1 MTFSLPTRAKNSP
14 QGEELRRQNKAG
26 GVIPAAGSSCAL
38 RLDPHRLPAR
48 YTAADE
54 RADGSSRLVEI
65 DREQVLLHRSV
76 NGVRMRLRIP
86 LEVFRGVAVRLMGWD
101 DEDVIAITLEHP
113 DPALTV
119 ALHRA
124 GGFEDSAAEW
134 QSWGRVLGLPLLIED
149 VDGTLRRP
157 VEMTGA
163 LMTGVAA
170 LRRRRKTPLRKR
182 RPYYVARRRGFGSGI
197 APAVH
202 RDEREIIAPE

>member
-1 MTFSLPTRAKNSP
+1 
-14 QGEELRRQNKAG
+14 LRRQNKAG
-26 GVIPAAGSSCAL
+26 GVTPAGSGRAL

-54 RADGSSRLVEI
+54 RADGRARVIEI
-65 DREQVLLHRSV
+65 DREQVILRRSV
-76 NGVRMRLRIP
+76 NGVWMRFRIP
-86 LEVFRGVAVRLMGWD
+86 MEVFRGVAVRVLDWND
-101 DEDVIAITLEHP
+101 SEVAITLEHP

-124 GGFEDSAAEW
+124 EGFEDSAAEW

-149 VDGTLRRP
+149 VDGTLRSP
-157 VEMTGA
+157 VEMIGA
-163 LMTGVAA
+163 LMTDKVA

-182 RPYYVARRRGFGSGI
+182 RPYFLARRRGFGPGI

-202 RDEREIIAPE
+202 RGEREIIAPE

>member
-1 MTFSLPTRAKNSP
+1 M
-14 QGEELRRQNKAG
+14 RRQNKAG
-26 GVIPAAGSSCAL
+26 GVTSAGSGRAL
-38 RLDPHRLPAR
+38 RLDPHRLPVR

-54 RADGSSRLVEI
+54 LADGRARVIEI

-76 NGVRMRLRIP
+76 NGVRMRFRIP
-86 LEVFRGVAVRLMGWD
+86 MEVFRGVAVRVLDGND
-101 DEDVIAITLEHP
+101 SEVAITLEHP

-124 GGFEDSAAEW
+124 EGIEDSAAEW

-149 VDGTLRRP
+149 VDGTLRSP
-157 VEMTGA
+157 VEMIGA
-163 LMTGVAA
+163 LMTGEVA

-182 RPYYVARRRGFGSGI
+182 RPYFLARRRGFGPGI

-202 RDEREIIAPE
+202 RGEREIIAPE

>member
-1 MTFSLPTRAKNSP
+1 
-14 QGEELRRQNKAG
+14 
-26 GVIPAAGSSCAL
+26 
-38 RLDPHRLPAR
+38 LPAR

-54 RADGSSRLVEI
+54 LADGRARVIEI

-86 LEVFRGVAVRLMGWD
+86 MEVFRGVAVRVLDWND
-101 DEDVIAITLEHP
+101 SEVAITLEHP

-124 GGFEDSAAEW
+124 EGIEDSAAEW

-149 VDGTLRRP
+149 VDGTLRSP
-157 VEMTGA
+157 VEMIGA
-163 LMTGVAA
+163 LMTGEVA

-182 RPYYVARRRGFGSGI
+182 RPYFLARRRGFGLGI
-197 APAVH
+197 ASAVH
-202 RDEREIIAPE
+202 RGEREIIAPE

>member
-1 MTFSLPTRAKNSP
+1 
-14 QGEELRRQNKAG
+14 LRRQNKAG
-26 GVIPAAGSSCAL
+26 GVTSAGSGRAL
-38 RLDPHRLPAR
+38 RLDPHRLPVR

-54 RADGSSRLVEI
+54 LADGRARVIEI

-76 NGVRMRLRIP
+76 NGVRMRFRIP
-86 LEVFRGVAVRLMGWD
+86 MEVFRGVAVRVLDGND
-101 DEDVIAITLEHP
+101 SEVAITLEHP

-124 GGFEDSAAEW
+124 EGIEDSAAEW

-149 VDGTLRRP
+149 VDGTLRSP
-157 VEMTGA
+157 VEMIGA
-163 LMTGVAA
+163 LMTGEVA

-182 RPYYVARRRGFGSGI
+182 RPYFLARRRGFGPGI

-202 RDEREIIAPE
+202 RGEREIIAPE

>member
-1 MTFSLPTRAKNSP
+1 
-14 QGEELRRQNKAG
+14 LRRQNKAG
-26 GVIPAAGSSCAL
+26 GVTPAGSGRVL

-48 YTAADE
+48 YAAADE
-54 RADGSSRLVEI
+54 LADGRARVIEI

-86 LEVFRGVAVRLMGWD
+86 MEVFRGVAVRVLDWND
-101 DEDVIAITLEHP
+101 SEVAITLEHP

-124 GGFEDSAAEW
+124 EGLEDSAAEW

-149 VDGTLRRP
+149 VDGTLRSP
-157 VEMTGA
+157 VEMIGV
-163 LMTGVAA
+163 LMTGEVA

-182 RPYYVARRRGFGSGI
+182 RPYFFARRRGFGPGI
-197 APAVH
+197 ASAVH
-202 RDEREIIAPE
+202 RGEREIIAPE